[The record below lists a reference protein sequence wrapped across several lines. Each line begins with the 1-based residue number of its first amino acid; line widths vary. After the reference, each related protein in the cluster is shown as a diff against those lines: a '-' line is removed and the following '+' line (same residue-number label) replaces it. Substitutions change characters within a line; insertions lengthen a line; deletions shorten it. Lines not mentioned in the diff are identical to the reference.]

1 MKQEKGEEDMILKKA
16 TIKAKEFV
24 GKVLDSYGNSTWN
37 EIIACWLTTAG
48 VVSLLVNLYYAYT
61 VHIATNLSIL
71 FEIDV
76 VGSVLVLI
84 LAQLIFLNENLKK
97 NKKKEC

>member
-1 MKQEKGEEDMILKKA
+1 MILKK
-16 TIKAKEFV
+16 TVVKVKELV
-24 GKVLDSYGNSTWN
+24 SKSLEKSGNSTWN
-37 EIIACWLTTAG
+37 EIIARWLTTAG

-61 VHIATNLSIL
+61 VHIATDLSIL
-71 FEIDV
+71 FEVEV
-76 VGSVLVLI
+76 VGSILVLI

>member
-1 MKQEKGEEDMILKKA
+1 MILKKA
-16 TIKAKEFV
+16 AAKVKELI
-24 GKVLDSYGNSTWN
+24 GKSLEKSDNLTWN
-37 EIIACWLTTAG
+37 EIIARWLTTAG
-48 VVSLLVNLYYAYT
+48 VASLLVNLYYAYT
-61 VHIATNLSIL
+61 VHIATDLSIL
-71 FEIDV
+71 FEVEV

>member
-1 MKQEKGEEDMILKKA
+1 MILKKA
-16 TIKAKEFV
+16 ATKVKELV
-24 GKVLDSYGNSTWN
+24 GKVLDSYGNSTRK

-48 VVSLLVNLYYAYT
+48 VASLLVSLYYAYII
-61 VHIATNLSIL
+61 HIATDLSIL
-71 FEIDV
+71 FEVEV